1 MAKETQAQKDT
12 IERVLHEFKRGE
24 LEGGGGQ
31 KVKSRR
37 QAIAIGLSEAGVS
50 NQQSPAENKRR
61 ARQSERRERG
71 GGRSKAELYEEAKK
85 RDVPG
90 RSRMSKADLEKAVG

>member
-12 IERVLHEFKRGE
+12 IGRVLHEFKHGE

-37 QAIAIGLSEAGVS
+37 QAIAIGLSEAGAS
-50 NQQSPAENKRR
+50 NRQSPNRTNAARAGPNGARAAAAARPSCTKRR
-61 ARQSERRERG
+61 RSAACPGDRG
-71 GGRSKAELYEEAKK
+71 
-85 RDVPG
+85 
-90 RSRMSKADLEKAVG
+90 